1 MSVVNPAPRALAC
14 CAYTAAFFAVTAALG
29 IAEGASVLGWCG
41 LTGLVILASA
51 MLIDHPYAA
60 FAVIA
65 SYLVTSSVAAVLG
78 DLLHAAAGMSG
89 TALYLAAIK
98 AVETEAGWE
107 GHQHR

>member
-14 CAYTAAFFAVTAALG
+14 CAYTAAFFAATAALG
-29 IAEGASVLGWCG
+29 IAEGASTLGWCG
-41 LTGLVILASA
+41 LIGLVVLAVA

-65 SYLVTSSVAAVLG
+65 AYLTTSLAATIMG
-78 DLLHAAAGMSG
+78 DALYAAAGISG

-98 AVETEAGWE
+98 AVETEASWE
-107 GHQHR
+107 GRRNR